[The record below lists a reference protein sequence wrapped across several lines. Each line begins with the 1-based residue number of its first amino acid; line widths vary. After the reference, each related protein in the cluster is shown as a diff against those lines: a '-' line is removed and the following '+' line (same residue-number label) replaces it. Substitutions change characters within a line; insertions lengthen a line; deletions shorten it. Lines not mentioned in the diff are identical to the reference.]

1 MTSIRIH
8 SKAIGSVKN
17 PNCKFTCFQVLQL
30 LVLFPFFSVKNAA
43 NYSSSA
49 LGKLFAC
56 HKDMF
61 YRFMNDGNIN
71 WRRIIYS
78 FFRQLYS
85 RVSRNTTVKSDV
97 RCVIIDDID
106 LPKTGLS
113 IVRPIV

>member
-1 MTSIRIH
+1 MGSLRIQ
-8 SKAIGSVKN
+8 SRVIESVKK

-30 LVLFPFFSVKNAA
+30 LVLFPFFFVKNAA

-78 FFRQLYS
+78 VFGYF
-85 RVSRNTTVKSDV
+85 VDV
-97 RCVIIDDID
+97 WKQFLR
-106 LPKTGLS
+106 KKYGLLRFYYY
-113 IVRPIV
+113 ICGVR

>member
-1 MTSIRIH
+1 MGSLRIQ
-8 SKAIGSVKN
+8 SRVIESVKK

-30 LVLFPFFSVKNAA
+30 LVLFPFFFVKNAA

-78 FFRQLYS
+78 VFGYF
-85 RVSRNTTVKSDV
+85 VDV
-97 RCVIIDDID
+97 WKQFLRKNMDY
-106 LPKTGLS
+106 
-113 IVRPIV
+113 